1 LAKFIS
7 DKFRQR
13 ASDALGKVLK
23 VVNPVATVVAEATN
37 ILVTLQKPSIL
48 GVTNA
53 VANGVRSLH
62 GVIDPDTGV
71 AMWAMSTWVTKG
83 VLLDGLARVGGQIGE
98 LKNGATPV
106 MVGDLRVLVLENGNV
121 NVAIS
126 TNFDAG
132 FEVIR
137 RALDTTMPP
146 IATIYKEAEAGAG
159 LGNSVRL
166 VRPGKLT
173 ELMPKGTA
181 DVLARTK
188 ALLGDHRCILLE
200 GRPGIGKTTM
210 AQAIARDANLGRVVL
225 IENNILASGNGEL
238 QFKQLSAGVIV
249 IDDIDKVRVRLETFE
264 AIRMSCRLLIVTANN
279 GSYDDVIDAALARPA
294 RIDEIFTVEAPEP
307 FRRAPFDKLDDATW
321 TEVSG
326 WPYAYLNELEKR
338 LAAGVDIRLA
348 DLKQRMIRRTR
359 SAAGMMPS
367 EDASED
373 DRGMVPALSNLMDV
387 LCNDSECA
395 DCEPTSHPD
404 ID

>member
-13 ASDALGKVLK
+13 ASAALGRVLK

-37 ILVTLQKPSIL
+37 VLVTLQRPSIL

-62 GVIDPDTGV
+62 EVVDPDTGV
-71 AMWAMSTWVTKG
+71 PMWTMTTWVTKG
-83 VLLDGLARVGGQIGE
+83 VLLDGLARMGGRIEEAKKGS
-98 LKNGATPV
+98 TPV
-106 MVGDLRVLVLENGNV
+106 MVGDLRILVLDNGNV
-121 NVAIS
+121 NVAMKGDFN
-126 TNFDAG
+126 TG

-137 RALDTTMPP
+137 RALDTTMPT
-146 IATIYKEAEAGAG
+146 IATVYREAEAGAG
-159 LGNSVRL
+159 SGNATRR
-166 VRPGKLT
+166 VRPGQLT
-173 ELMPKGTA
+173 ELTPKGTA

-188 ALLGDHRCILLE
+188 ALLKDHRCILLE

-210 AQAIARDANLGRVVL
+210 AQAIAREANLGRVVL
-225 IENNILASGNGEL
+225 LENSMLASGIGEL
-238 QFKQLSAGVIV
+238 QFQQLSAGVIV
-249 IDDIDKVRVRLETFE
+249 IDDIDKVRVRLDTFE
-264 AIRMSCRLLIVTANN
+264 AIRNSCRLLIVTANN

-307 FRRAPFDKLDDATW
+307 FRRTPFDKLDDATW
-321 TEVSG
+321 AEVSG

-338 LAAGVDIRLA
+338 LAAGVDIRLE

-367 EDASED
+367 EDNAVPGMRDPNTAEPFGGD
-373 DRGMVPALSNLMDV
+373 DPDCTDINCMA
-387 LCNDSECA
+387 EA
-395 DCEPTSHPD
+395 D
-404 ID
+404 